1 MILIKNAN
9 VYEPQ
14 PLGKKDVLISFD
26 RILQIGEDLAAN
38 MPDIETIDAS
48 GKTLAP
54 GFFDQHVHVTG
65 GGGEGGLH
73 SRVPELT
80 LGDVIASGVTSLV
93 GVLGTDSYTRS
104 VETLVA
110 KTKALNS
117 EGISAYC
124 LTGAYRYPPPAL
136 TGSVA
141 QDIIFISEI
150 LGCKIALS
158 DHRGSHPAREELIRL
173 VSEVRV
179 ASLVAGKPGV
189 LHMHIG
195 ADPAGI
201 EPVMD
206 IIRTTDIPVRHFR
219 PTHMGRHPKQAIE
232 FMRMGG
238 YADFTANEKL
248 ADLLADIMNEAN
260 VNLITVSSDSNG
272 SMPRWD
278 DKHEKITG
286 MGIGKMTDLYK
297 VIKELIIRHNVPIEK
312 ALSLITRNTA
322 KALELY
328 PRKGAV
334 QKGSDADIVLLDSS
348 MDVDTVIARGR
359 IMMRDKN
366 IMVKGMF
373 EE

>member
-9 VYEPQ
+9 VYGPQ
-14 PLGKKDVLISFD
+14 PLGKKDVLIAFD
-26 RILQIGEDLAAN
+26 RILQIGENLAVS
-38 MPDIETIDAS
+38 MPDVEIIDAS
-48 GKTLAP
+48 GKTLVP
-54 GFFDQHVHVTG
+54 GFIDQHVHVTG

-73 SRVPELT
+73 SRVPELA
-80 LGDVIASGVTSLV
+80 LHDVIASGVTTLV

-104 VETLVA
+104 VESLVA
-110 KTKALNS
+110 KTKALNN

-124 LTGAYRYPPPAL
+124 LTSAYRYPPLTL

-141 QDIIFISEI
+141 NDMIFISEI
-150 LGCKIALS
+150 LGCKIAMS
-158 DHRGSHPAREELIRL
+158 DHRGSHPTREELIRL
-173 VSEVRV
+173 VSEIRV

-206 IIRTTDIPVRHFR
+206 IVRTTDIPIRHFR
-219 PTHMGRHPKQAIE
+219 PTHMGRHPEQAVE

-238 YADFTANEKL
+238 YADFTAGEKL
-248 ADLLADIMNEAN
+248 AELLADVMKKADDG
-260 VNLITVSSDSNG
+260 LITVSSDSNG

-278 DKHEKITG
+278 DKHEKIIG
-286 MGIGKMTDLYK
+286 MGVGRMTDLYK
-297 VIKELIIRHNVPIEK
+297 VIRT
-312 ALSLITRNTA
+312 LITVHHVPAEIALGFITSNVA
-322 KALELY
+322 KALEFY
-328 PRKGAV
+328 PRKGTV
-334 QKGSDADIVLLDSS
+334 QIGSDADIVLLDGSL
-348 MDVDTVIARGR
+348 DIDTVIAGGR

-366 IMVKGMF
+366 IIAKGMF